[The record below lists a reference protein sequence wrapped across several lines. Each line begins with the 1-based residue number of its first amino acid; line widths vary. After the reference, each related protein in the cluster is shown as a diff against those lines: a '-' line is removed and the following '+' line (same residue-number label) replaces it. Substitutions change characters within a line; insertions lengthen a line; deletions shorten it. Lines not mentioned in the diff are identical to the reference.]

1 MHLETFRLVS
11 LFNHEPI
18 LNMSRKAAVI
28 YDLFLPYIR
37 VMTHVQCQENVMKSL
52 SNLTSVQLMF
62 SGLTCCGVQGIWA
75 ALLVLSVSLLLP
87 GCIDFCKLKHLS

>member
-1 MHLETFRLVS
+1 
-11 LFNHEPI
+11 
-18 LNMSRKAAVI
+18 
-28 YDLFLPYIR
+28 
-37 VMTHVQCQENVMKSL
+37 MKSL